1 MIKNEI
7 KLQKTIKTF
16 NKNIGKEKYY
26 NNIVL

>member
-1 MIKNEI
+1 MIKNERKI
-7 KLQKTIKTF
+7 QKRINIF